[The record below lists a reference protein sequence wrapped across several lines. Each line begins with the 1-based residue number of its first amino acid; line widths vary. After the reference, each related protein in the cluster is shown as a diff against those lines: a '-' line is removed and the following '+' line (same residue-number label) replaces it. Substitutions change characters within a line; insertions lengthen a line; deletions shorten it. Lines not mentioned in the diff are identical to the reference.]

1 MSLYEYKMRRLE
13 TFAKAISNASSNSL
27 DCKVHLG
34 NHEIWF
40 RIHLN
45 DLLSVESMIPNTR

>member
-1 MSLYEYKMRRLE
+1 MRRLE

-45 DLLSVESMIPNTR
+45 DLLSVESMIPNTL